1 VTSLDSKPTKEI
13 QMNRN
18 PTANQFNQVTSIPR
32 NPDGALTSFNFLNKT
47 QRQKLKLLQND
58 AIKNCGL
65 LTPYCTANRK
75 KHLEGV
81 SLSIL
86 DVHLTDDKVDGLI
99 VRANAYVLNPNTC
112 RTRNESKFFLA
123 TRNGSDIEVRELH
136 SGICATSAKQTV
148 GLGLLAG
155 HYMKQPTQASS
166 PVKGFSIL
174 LEVGQMFG
182 NDCCPLQPAIPTQEI
197 IKQAVRIWQVT
208 GQCE

>member
-1 VTSLDSKPTKEI
+1 
-13 QMNRN
+13 MNRIS
-18 PTANQFNQVTSIPR
+18 TANQFNEVTSIPR
-32 NPDGALTSFNFLNKT
+32 NPDGSLTSFNFLNKT
-47 QRQKLKLLQND
+47 QRQQLKLLQND

-75 KHLEGV
+75 EHLEGV

-86 DVHLTDDKVDGLI
+86 DVHLTDAKVDGVI

-123 TRNGSDIEVRELH
+123 TQNGTDIEVRQLH
-136 SGICATSAKQTV
+136 SGICATRAKNTV

-155 HYMKQPTQASS
+155 HYMKQATQAAS

-174 LEVGQMFG
+174 LEKGRQIG
-182 NDCCPLQPAIPTQEI
+182 NGFYPLHPAIPRQEI
-197 IKQAVRIWQVT
+197 IDQTVRLWQIA
-208 GQCE
+208 GQRE

>member
-1 VTSLDSKPTKEI
+1 
-13 QMNRN
+13 MNRIS
-18 PTANQFNQVTSIPR
+18 TANQFNKVTSIPR
-32 NPDGALTSFNFLNKT
+32 NPDGSLTSFNFLNKT
-47 QRQKLKLLQND
+47 QRQQLKLLQND

-75 KHLEGV
+75 EHLEGV

-86 DVHLTDDKVDGLI
+86 DVHLTDAKVDGVI

-112 RTRNESKFFLA
+112 RTRNETKFFLA
-123 TRNGSDIEVRELH
+123 TRNGNDIEVRHLH
-136 SGICATSAKQTV
+136 SGICATRAKNTA

-155 HYMKQPTQASS
+155 HYMKQATQAAS

-174 LEVGQMFG
+174 LEDGQLFG
-182 NDCCPLQPAIPTQEI
+182 NGCYPLQPTIPTQEI
-197 IKQAVRIWQVT
+197 IEQAVRIWQVT